1 MAIVELVIP
10 KMGESIHEA
19 TIITWLKNVGDT
31 IDEEETILEIATDK
45 VDTDVPSPVSGI
57 LHKILAQPND
67 VVPVGQAVAL
77 IETDQAVSG
86 AAPSAPIVEDQAPPQ
101 SEEPTQTIEDNTPA
115 PVVPSSVAI
124 DKPQALKTKRFYT
137 PLVKTIAKQEG
148 VSIAELEDIPG
159 TGVRSRVTKE
169 DIFKYVNQRAVQSRR
184 AVTHPAVNQL
194 TGTPETTIS
203 PQPSAD
209 AESHLS
215 APSNKQQSAE
225 KVSSVPDPTQSL
237 GQTDRVVE
245 LDRMRQLIAKH
256 MTSSIKTA
264 AHATSFVEADV
275 TKMVLWRNKAKGPY
289 QQKYG
294 ERLTFSPLFAEA
306 VINAIKDFPSINA
319 SLDEGGS
326 KLHLKKDINLGI
338 ATALPSGN
346 LIVPVI
352 KEAGRLNLLGLTERL
367 NDLAQRAR
375 DNKLRPNEIQGG
387 TFTISNIGT
396 FGNLLGTPIINQPQ
410 LAILAIGAITK
421 KPVIM
426 DTEHGDII
434 AIRHMMFLSL
444 SFDHRVIDGFLG
456 GSFLKRIAENIE
468 NFDSNR
474 EI

>member
-19 TIITWLKNVGDT
+19 TIITWLKNVGDR
-31 IDEEETILEIATDK
+31 IEEEETILEIATDK
-45 VDTDVPSPVSGI
+45 VDTDVPSPVNGV
-57 LHKILAQPND
+57 LHQILAQPND
-67 VVPVGQAVAL
+67 VVAVGSAVAL
-77 IETDQAVSG
+77 IETDQANAT
-86 AAPSAPIVEDQAPPQ
+86 AAPSDAAVVEQQ
-101 SEEPTQTIEDNTPA
+101 
-115 PVVPSSVAI
+115 VVA
-124 DKPQALKTKRFYT
+124 PQAEPQVQTEPVETSMPAVTATAMTEKPPVLKTNRFYT

-148 VSIAELEDIPG
+148 VSIAELESIPG
-159 TGVRSRVTKE
+159 TGDKSRVTKE
-169 DIFKYVNQRAVQSRR
+169 DVFRYVNQRVSQSRH
-184 AVTHPAVNQL
+184 TISHPIVNQN
-194 TGTPETTIS
+194 
-203 PQPSAD
+203 A
-209 AESHLS
+209 
-215 APSNKQQSAE
+215 APT
-225 KVSSVPDPTQSL
+225 VSVPKRDGSNSSAQSSMGNNETARVKHSSASNPIQSM

-256 MTSSIKTA
+256 MTASLNTS

-289 QQKYG
+289 LQKYG

-306 VINAIKDFPSINA
+306 VINAIKDFPTINA
-319 SLDEGGS
+319 SLVEEGS
-326 KLHLKKDINLGI
+326 KLHLKKEINLGI

-352 KEAGRLNLLGLTERL
+352 RQAGTLNLLGLTEKL

-375 DNKLRPNEIQGG
+375 DNKLKPNEIQGG

-396 FGNLLGTPIINQPQ
+396 FGNILGTPIINQPQ

-426 DTEHGDII
+426 DTDHGDII
-434 AIRHMMFLSL
+434 AIRHMLFLSL

>member
-19 TIITWLKNVGDT
+19 TIITWLKIVGDT
-31 IDEEETILEIATDK
+31 IEEEETILEIATDK
-45 VDTDVPSPVSGI
+45 VDTDVPSPVNGV
-57 LHKILAQPND
+57 LHQILAKPND
-67 VVPVGQAVAL
+67 VVAVGSAIAL
-77 IETDQAVSG
+77 IQTDQAIAT
-86 AAPSAPIVEDQAPPQ
+86 AAPSDAADAKV
-101 SEEPTQTIEDNTPA
+101 
-115 PVVPSSVAI
+115 VVPQTEPQEQTEPVETSMPAVTDTAMVE
-124 DKPQALKTKRFYT
+124 KPPLIKTNRFYT

-148 VSIAELEDIPG
+148 VSIAELESIPG
-159 TGVRSRVTKE
+159 TGVKSRVTKE
-169 DIFKYVNQRAVQSRR
+169 DVFRYVNQRVSQSRH
-184 AVTHPAVNQL
+184 TISHPVVNQNA
-194 TGTPETTIS
+194 GASTIS
-203 PQPSAD
+203 GAKR
-209 AESHLS
+209 E
-215 APSNKQQSAE
+215 APIRS
-225 KVSSVPDPTQSL
+225 TQSL
-237 GQTDRVVE
+237 TGNNGTARVKDGSASNPIQSMGQTDRVVE

-256 MTSSIKTA
+256 MTASLNTS

-275 TKMVLWRNKAKGPY
+275 TKMVLWRNKAKGLY
-289 QQKYG
+289 LQKYG

-306 VINAIKDFPSINA
+306 VINAIKDFPTINA
-319 SLDEGGS
+319 SLVEEGS
-326 KLHLKKDINLGI
+326 KLHLKKEINLGI

-352 KEAGRLNLLGLTERL
+352 KQAGTLNLLGLTEKL

-375 DNKLRPNEIQGG
+375 DNKLHPSEIQGG

-396 FGNLLGTPIINQPQ
+396 FGNILGTPIINQPQ

-426 DTEHGDII
+426 DTDHGDII
-434 AIRHMMFLSL
+434 AIRHMLFLSL

>member
-10 KMGESIHEA
+10 KMGESISEA
-19 TIITWLKNVGDT
+19 TIITWLKNVGDP
-31 IDEEETILEIATDK
+31 IEEDETVLEIATDK
-45 VDTDVPSPVSGI
+45 VDTDVPSPVNGI

-67 VVPVGQAVAL
+67 VVPVGQAIAL
-77 IETDQAVSG
+77 IETDQASAPSNPNTPVIEQH
-86 AAPSAPIVEDQAPPQ
+86 AAPQPEPEVQVEQQIGTIV
-101 SEEPTQTIEDNTPA
+101 PA
-115 PVVPSSVAI
+115 PAPAAV
-124 DKPQALKTKRFYT
+124 LKTQSLKTNRFYT

-148 VSIAELEDIPG
+148 VSIAELENIQG
-159 TGVRSRVTKE
+159 TGVKSRVTKE
-169 DIFKYVNQRAVQSRR
+169 DVFRYVNQRVAQSTR
-184 AVTHPAVNQL
+184 TISHPALLKNAE
-194 TGTPETTIS
+194 TPITAVPKRNTVESS
-203 PQPSAD
+203 PQNIATKSKPNPAK
-209 AESHLS
+209 A
-215 APSNKQQSAE
+215 
-225 KVSSVPDPTQSL
+225 SSVPDPVQSL
-237 GQTDRVVE
+237 GQADRVVE

-256 MTSSIKTA
+256 MTASINTS
-264 AHATSFVEADV
+264 AHATSFLEADV
-275 TKMVLWRNKAKGPY
+275 TKMVLWRNKAKGAY

-306 VINAIKDFPSINA
+306 VINAIKDFPTINA
-319 SLDEGGS
+319 SLDESGT
-326 KLHLKKDINLGI
+326 KLHVKKDINLGI

-352 KEAGRLNLLGLTERL
+352 QQAGRLNLLGLTEKL
-367 NDLAQRAR
+367 NDLSQRAR
-375 DNKLRPNEIQGG
+375 DNKLRPHEIQGG

-426 DTEHGDII
+426 DTDHGDII

>member
-10 KMGESIHEA
+10 KMGESISEA
-19 TIITWLKNVGDT
+19 TIITWLKNVGDP
-31 IDEEETILEIATDK
+31 IEEDETVLEIATDK
-45 VDTDVPSPVSGI
+45 VDTDVPSPVNGI

-67 VVPVGQAVAL
+67 VVPVGQAIAL
-77 IETDQAVSG
+77 IETDQASAPTTHSAPVIEQH
-86 AAPSAPIVEDQAPPQ
+86 AAPQPEPEVQVEQQIETIV
-101 SEEPTQTIEDNTPA
+101 PA
-115 PVVPSSVAI
+115 PAPATVPKTQS
-124 DKPQALKTKRFYT
+124 LKTNRFYT

-148 VSIAELEDIPG
+148 VSIAELENIQG
-159 TGVRSRVTKE
+159 TGVKSRVTKE
-169 DIFKYVNQRAVQSRR
+169 DVFRYVNQRVAQSTR
-184 AVTHPAVNQL
+184 TMSHPALNKSAEAPITEVPKQN
-194 TGTPETTIS
+194 TVESS
-203 PQPSAD
+203 PQSVATKSKPNPVKA
-209 AESHLS
+209 
-215 APSNKQQSAE
+215 N
-225 KVSSVPDPTQSL
+225 SVPDPVQSM
-237 GQTDRVVE
+237 GQADRVVE

-256 MTSSIKTA
+256 MTASINTS
-264 AHATSFVEADV
+264 AHATSFLEADV
-275 TKMVLWRNKAKGPY
+275 TKMVLWRNKAKGAY

-306 VINAIKDFPSINA
+306 VIHAIKDFPTINA
-319 SLDEGGS
+319 SLDESGT
-326 KLHLKKDINLGI
+326 KLHVKKDINLGI

-352 KEAGRLNLLGLTERL
+352 QQAGRLNLLGLTEKL
-367 NDLAQRAR
+367 NDLSQRAR
-375 DNKLRPNEIQGG
+375 DNKLRPHEIQGG

-426 DTEHGDII
+426 DTDHGDII

>member
-19 TIITWLKNVGDT
+19 TIITWLKNIGDP
-31 IDEEETILEIATDK
+31 IEEDETILEIATDK
-45 VDTDVPSPVSGI
+45 VDTDVPSPVNGI

-67 VVPVGQAVAL
+67 VVPIGQAIAL
-77 IETDQAVSG
+77 IETDQASATPSTPVIEQHV
-86 AAPSAPIVEDQAPPQ
+86 APPSTPEVQVEPLETMASAPATIPKPQ
-101 SEEPTQTIEDNTPA
+101 SF
-115 PVVPSSVAI
+115 
-124 DKPQALKTKRFYT
+124 KTNRFYT

-148 VSIAELEDIPG
+148 VSIAELEHIQG
-159 TGVRSRVTKE
+159 TGVKSRVTKE
-169 DIFKYVNQRAVQSRR
+169 DVFRYVNQRVAQSTRTI
-184 AVTHPAVNQL
+184 THPVLKRDTAAPITAAPQRNTV
-194 TGTPETTIS
+194 ESS
-203 PQPSAD
+203 PQRA
-209 AESHLS
+209 AT
-215 APSNKQQSAE
+215 QSQPNPVKA
-225 KVSSVPDPTQSL
+225 SSVPDPAQSL
-237 GQTDRVVE
+237 GQADRVVE

-256 MTSSIKTA
+256 MTASINTS
-264 AHATSFVEADV
+264 AHATSFLEADV
-275 TKMVLWRNKAKGPY
+275 TKMVLWRHKAKGAY

-306 VINAIKDFPSINA
+306 VINAIKDFPTINA
-319 SLDEGGS
+319 SLDESGT
-326 KLHLKKDINLGI
+326 KLHVKKDINLGI

-352 KEAGRLNLLGLTERL
+352 NQAGRLNLLGLTEKL
-367 NDLAQRAR
+367 NDLSQRAR
-375 DNKLRPNEIQGG
+375 DNKLRPHEIQGG

-426 DTEHGDII
+426 DTDHGDII